1 MNKAQNMYAHLQ
13 TLADGR
19 ARRIDGVKGQPAT
32 WHLWKNAEINAITLA
47 LAAGRPL
54 LVRGEPGT
62 GKSQLARAAASAL
75 GWALHTATLHV
86 RSEPQDLLY
95 QFDAVRRLADAQAN
109 NLKDENR
116 YWQPQALWKALDWD
130 SAHDYGALLLARENG
145 NKPPAP
151 TGHVVLIDEIDKA
164 PSDVP
169 NGLLEVLGA
178 RCFEIPGIPLLVSPQ
193 VAAGAGAQAHGWV
206 RGSKSAG
213 GRWGLEGRMEVRPP
227 PGAILDRTLQQDLHL
242 HAGGA
247 AAGAGV
253 HAHGCISGGKIGW
266 NRARGVSDTL
276 QQALQLGQGCRRH
289 MGGCRPSEGVHA
301 RKEAQACHMREAL
314 CLSPSCPT
322 AGAGAATWAVQM
334 AWHGTKHSTVPKGG
348 RPHLRRR
355 AVAHL
360 ELSRRPPDGLLPWEG
375 LQQHSVQRARHLHAP
390 CTHMC

>member
-1 MNKAQNMYAHLQ
+1 MNNTQNTYAHLQ

-62 GKSQLARAAASAL
+62 GNSQLARAAASAL

-151 TGHVVLIDEIDKA
+151 PGHVVLIDEIDKA

-193 VAAGAGAQAHGWV
+193 AAVGDGAQAGNWPLV
-206 RGSKSAG
+206 IITTNEER
-213 GRWGLEGRMEVRPP
+213 
-227 PGAILDRTLQQDLHL
+227 DLPD
-242 HAGGA
+242 AF
-247 AAGAGV
+247 
-253 HAHGCISGGKIGW
+253 
-266 NRARGVSDTL
+266 
-276 QQALQLGQGCRRH
+276 
-289 MGGCRPSEGVHA
+289 
-301 RKEAQACHMREAL
+301 
-314 CLSPSCPT
+314 
-322 AGAGAATWAVQM
+322 
-334 AWHGTKHSTVPKGG
+334 
-348 RPHLRRR
+348 LRRCMVLTHDVEADGNYGGFLLRHGR
-355 AVAHL
+355 AHFGPN
-360 ELSRRPPDGLLPWEG
+360 RDGLDHHRDATIDETLLQRAADKLVEDRKAAQRAQLAVPG
-375 LQQHSVQRARHLHAP
+375 LAEYLDLLYALHDLAPGESAKQGQWLDKLYQYAYRKNRIDGDAPSPLRQQHAADVDVSGQP
-390 CTHMC
+390 GQPGQPET